1 MSCKDCVNRRD
12 FLIRSAGAAAAAA
25 SAAALVGC
33 GNGLF
38 GPPVD
43 APALPPAPV
52 TVKLSDYP
60 ALATVGQAVEFPD
73 ALRAVVRTS
82 ISPQAF
88 LGLRLLCTHQGCTTT
103 LENNEFVCPC
113 HGSRFD
119 SLGNVLQGPAAD
131 PMIHRQVTDNGD
143 GTITIA

>member
-1 MSCKDCVNRRD
+1 MSCQDCLNRRD
-12 FLIRSAGAAAAAA
+12 FLIRSTGAAAA
-25 SAAALVGC
+25 AAALVGC

-38 GPPVD
+38 GPPKD
-43 APALPPAPV
+43 APPLPPAPV
-52 TVKLSDYP
+52 TIKLSDYP
-60 ALATVGQAVEFPD
+60 VLATVGQAVEFPD

-82 ISPQAF
+82 VSPSTF

-103 LENNEFVCPC
+103 LTNNQFVCPC

-131 PMIHRQVTDNGD
+131 PMIHRTVTDNGD